1 MVSAKG
7 LLSEDKEESD
17 DEIVNNVPDFDNTF
31 AGIGNDDSDNFV
43 LVEDDLNN
51 THAKV
56 DFFLEIFQAAPFAN
70 ENLKKK
76 YFSLI

>member
-56 DFFLEIFQAAPFAN
+56 DFFLEIF
-70 ENLKKK
+70 
-76 YFSLI
+76 